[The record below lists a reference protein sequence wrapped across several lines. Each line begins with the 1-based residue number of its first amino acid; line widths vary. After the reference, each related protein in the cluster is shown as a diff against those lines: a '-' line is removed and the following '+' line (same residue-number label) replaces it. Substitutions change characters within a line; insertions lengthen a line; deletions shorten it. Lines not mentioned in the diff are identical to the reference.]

1 MAIIE
6 PIAGKRINL
15 RCAEASDAEF
25 TLSIRNDPE
34 LTRFIPRVNSDY
46 ETQKKWIVSQQD
58 ASDSCFLVYERKNH
72 ECIGTISYYDFDTL
86 AKKCEIGRYISYG
99 TAMENVEA
107 VLLLLD
113 YLFEETDINEVTLN
127 NDAQNNRIIKFW
139 EKFGATFNT
148 RISMNGWI
156 AAQYKLTKESYY
168 VKREKILALL

>member
-1 MAIIE
+1 
-6 PIAGKRINL
+6 
-15 RCAEASDAEF
+15 
-25 TLSIRNDPE
+25 
-34 LTRFIPRVNSDY
+34 
-46 ETQKKWIVSQQD
+46 
-58 ASDSCFLVYERKNH
+58 
-72 ECIGTISYYDFDTL
+72 
-86 AKKCEIGRYISYG
+86 
-99 TAMENVEA
+99 MENVEA